1 MLYLVTNRHIV
12 RGNFLKNIENA
23 LAGGVDRVILREKD
37 LECKELF
44 LLSKYVKVITDRY
57 DVPLIING
65 NIDVAEKT
73 GAYGFHCEFQDFIE
87 NKYKYDGVLGVSI
100 HSIEEGVKCEQLGA
114 DYILAGHIFET
125 ECKKGLPPRGIE
137 FLKELKEN
145 VSIPI
150 VAIEGIDAKN
160 EKKVIKMGME
170 DIAVMSYIMK
180 SKDPYYSAKVLKS
193 TIEMFVN

>member
-12 RGNFLKNIENA
+12 RGNFLKNIESA
-23 LAGGVDRVILREKD
+23 VAGGVDRVILREKD
-37 LECKELF
+37 LEYKELF
-44 LLSKYVKVITDRY
+44 LLSKYVKTITDRY
-57 DVPLIING
+57 DIPLIING

-73 GAYGFHCEFQDFIE
+73 GTYGFHCGFQDFIE

-100 HSIEEGVKCEQLGA
+100 HSVEEAIKCEQLGV

-150 VAIEGIDAKN
+150 VAIGGIDEKNAKQIM
-160 EKKVIKMGME
+160 KVGVE
-170 DIAVMSYIMK
+170 DIAIMSYIMQ
-180 SKDPYYSAKVLKS
+180 SEDPYSSAKVLKNA
-193 TIEMFVN
+193 I